1 MALGG
6 GTFTTQNKVLPG
18 SYINFISVARA
29 SSTLSDRGYVAMGLE
44 LDWGEEDKI
53 FTVENTGFQKNCL
66 KIFGYDYTD
75 DKLKGLRDVFINATT
90 LYAYRLT
97 SGGVKATNTYATAK
111 YCGTRGNNL
120 KVVIQK
126 NADEEEHFDVTLYLD
141 TQKVD
146 EQKDITSAQDLVDND
161 WVTWKKEAVLT
172 VTAGD
177 NLTGGTNGT
186 VNGAA
191 HQKCLDLLESYSF
204 NVLGCTSTDDTIK
217 GLYTAYTKRMRD
229 DVGAKFQLAVHKKPA
244 DYMGVV
250 NVTTESTDDN
260 HPVSSVIYWVTG
272 ALAGCAVNKSLLNT
286 KYDGEF
292 AINAEGT
299 QTELEKAIKAG
310 EFRFH
315 KVGDEIRVL
324 SDINSLVTITDTEG
338 EVFQENQTIRVI
350 DQVANDIAT
359 IFNTKYLGTVPNNT
373 SGRISLAN
381 DVVKSFNNL
390 QDIGAIQDFESEDVT
405 VAQGETKKA
414 VVVTAE
420 ITVTVA
426 MAQLY
431 MTTKVN

>member
-6 GTFTTQNKVLPG
+6 GTFITQNKVLPG
-18 SYINFISVARA
+18 SYINFVSVARA
-29 SSTLSDRGYVAMGLE
+29 NATLSDRGYAAMGLE

-53 FTVENTGFQKNCL
+53 FTVENSDFQRNCL

-75 DKLKGLRDVFINATT
+75 DKLKGLRDLFLNATT

-97 SGGVKATNTYATAK
+97 SGGTKATNTYATAK
-111 YCGTRGNNL
+111 YCGIRGNDL

-126 NADEEEHFDVTLYLD
+126 NADTEEHFDVMVYLD
-141 TQKVD
+141 TQKVF
-146 EQKDITSAQDLVDND
+146 EQKDVTVMSELAEND
-161 WVTWKKEAVLT
+161 WVLWKTEASLA
-172 VTAGD
+172 VTAGEK
-177 NLTGGTNGT
+177 LSTGTNGT

-286 KYDGEF
+286 KYNGEF

-315 KVGDEIRVL
+315 KVGDDIRVL
-324 SDINSLVTITDTEG
+324 SDINSFVSVTDTEG
-338 EVFQENQTIRVI
+338 TVFQENQTIRVCDQFAI
-350 DQVANDIAT
+350 DVSNK
-359 IFNTKYLGTVPNNT
+359 FNTTYLGKVPNDQD
-373 SGRISLAN
+373 GRVALRSDIISIAN
-381 DVVKSFNNL
+381 QL
-390 QDIGAIQDFESEDVT
+390 QELRALEDFDSDDVT
-405 VAQGETKKA
+405 VEQGDSKKS
-414 VVVTAE
+414 VVVNVSLTP
-420 ITVTVA
+420 VTA

-431 MTTKVN
+431 MEVRIN

>member
-6 GTFTTQNKVLPG
+6 GTFITQNKVLPG
-18 SYINFISVARA
+18 SYINFVSVARA
-29 SSTLSDRGYVAMGLE
+29 NATLSDRGYAAMGLE

-53 FTVENTGFQKNCL
+53 FTVENSDFQRNCL

-75 DKLKGLRDVFINATT
+75 DKLKGLRDLFLNATT

-97 SGGVKATNTYATAK
+97 SGGTKATNTYATAK
-111 YCGTRGNNL
+111 YCGIRGNDL

-126 NADEEEHFDVTLYLD
+126 NADTEEHFDVMVYLD
-141 TQKVD
+141 TQKVF
-146 EQKDITSAQDLVDND
+146 EQKDVTVMSELAEND
-161 WVTWKKEAVLT
+161 WVTWKTEASLA
-172 VTAGD
+172 VTAGEK
-177 NLTGGTNGT
+177 LSTGTNGT

-217 GLYTAYTKRMRD
+217 GLYTAYTKRMRE

-286 KYDGEF
+286 KYNGEF

-324 SDINSLVTITDTEG
+324 SDTNSLVTITDTEG